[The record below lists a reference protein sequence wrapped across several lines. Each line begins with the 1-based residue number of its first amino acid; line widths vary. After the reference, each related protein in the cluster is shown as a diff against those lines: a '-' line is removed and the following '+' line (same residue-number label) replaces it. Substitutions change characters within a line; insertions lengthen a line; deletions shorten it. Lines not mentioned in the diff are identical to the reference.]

1 MLRVFLVLC
10 VVSSIMATG
19 LNLGQ
24 EAKTWWTKQVYS
36 THYYTTGRLSEREV
50 KYAGEA
56 GFKSVFGV
64 TNHTTPGRI
73 GDEPVPT
80 TDEIKQ
86 IATELAG
93 LDFDIFPPEIT
104 TYKSM
109 EAIEYFTAAVNDL
122 PKPMLVYCTGSYMST
137 GTVLLYFLHM
147 TQNEPSFE
155 PKIYTEQFFQIG
167 RAMGHDFDMEEDLIE
182 LVSEITGEPPIELRK
197 EPNNEV
203 EYYYL
208 YWHAKFVSSDWFVA
222 GQIREGHISAALD
235 GGYKAIVNNRLGV
248 TSPPDE
254 TPSQE
259 EVTLLN
265 IKDYTGTYLEGGRQS
280 PDRLLETRLDPD
292 KPNEYISPES
302 ETNFEDRNPGEFGDD
317 IGQNEDDEREAMQ
330 ASALPYLH
338 MPFIQ
343 ITAEIFYDYVDELE
357 AASQHGPVIVHCW
370 VGYRATLVALLAE
383 GYFNCRD
390 SDWAMTQA
398 GLMGYH
404 YGEGSDEHK
413 VLQEVLDSMQCLDT
427 SKSDK
432 PLPHDVYR
440 IVLMAAVFLRLF
452 GT

>member
-1 MLRVFLVLC
+1 MTSVAKRNMLKLMLVLC
-10 VVSSIMATG
+10 VVSSIMASS
-19 LNLGQ
+19 LNLV
-24 EAKTWWTKQVYS
+24 EKPKTWWTKRVYS
-36 THYYTTGRLSEREV
+36 THFYTTGRLSEREI

-64 TNHTTPGRI
+64 TNHTTAGYI

-109 EAIEYFTAAVNDL
+109 KAIEYFRTAVNDL
-122 PKPMLVYCTGSYMST
+122 PKPMLVYCTGSYTST
-137 GTVLLYFLHM
+137 GTVLLYFLYM

-155 PKIYTEQFFQIG
+155 PKIYTDEFFQIG

-182 LVSEITGEPPIELRK
+182 LVSEITGEPPIELRT

-222 GQIREGHISAALD
+222 GQIRKSHILAALD
-235 GGYKAIVNNRLGV
+235 GGYKAIVNNRRGV
-248 TSPPDE
+248 TSPPYE

-265 IKDYTGTYLEGGRQS
+265 IKDDTGTYEEGGRQS
-280 PDRLLETRLDPD
+280 PKRLLETRIDPD
-292 KPNEYISPES
+292 KPNEYISPDS
-302 ETNFEDRNPGEFGDD
+302 EINFEDRNPGEFGDE
-317 IGQNEDDEREAMQ
+317 IGYNEANEQEAMQ
-330 ASALPYLH
+330 ASTLPYLH
-338 MPFIQ
+338 MPFTTSQ
-343 ITAEIFYDYVDELE
+343 LRADLFYSYVDELE
-357 AASQHGPVIVHCW
+357 ALSRHGPVIVHCRT
-370 VGYRATLVALLAE
+370 GYRGALVALLAE

-404 YGEGSDEHK
+404 YVEGSHEHK
-413 VLQEVLDSMQCLDT
+413 VLQDVLDSGKCLGAG
-427 SKSDK
+427 KSDI
-432 PLPHDVYR
+432 PRQL
-440 IVLMAAVFLRLF
+440 
-452 GT
+452 